1 LNSGPKLD
9 LTSATLAIST
19 FVEETFGSDEHP
31 ASKHTAAVASTTFNT
46 VANLP
51 NGRCSAS

>member
-1 LNSGPKLD
+1 M
-9 LTSATLAIST
+9 ST
-19 FVEETFGSDEHP
+19 FVEETLGSDEHP

-51 NGRCSAS
+51 KGRCSAA